1 MKDSYS
7 FDVDDAGLDA
17 SYNAHR
23 GAYQR
28 IFDRL
33 GVDYVIVKATSGA
46 MGGSASEE
54 FLAVAPAGGGA
65 YSVQVTVETFQQVVE
80 ASMTALAIAAGNS
93 NLVTLPGHLGALDL
107 VYDGFITSH
116 RDGIKKIGDIDP
128 ITEDILIGQ
137 TAELEKFQW
146 FVRAHLESYTGELTH
161 AGASGEKAAA
171 DAAR

>member
-1 MKDSYS
+1 MRRA
-7 FDVDDAGLDA
+7 DAETDK
-17 SYNAHR
+17 
-23 GAYQR
+23 
-28 IFDRL
+28 
-33 GVDYVIVKATSGA
+33 V
-46 MGGSASEE
+46 
-54 FLAVAPAGGGA
+54 AVHK
-65 YSVQVTVETFQQVVE
+65 
-80 ASMTALAIAAGNS
+80 N
-93 NLVTLPGHLGALDL
+93 LGALDL